1 VTLTYPFLAGKPT
14 ILVSVEC
21 LLSGK
26 TYIIPM
32 LIDTGCDQTSFPA
45 HCAASF
51 GHNNH
56 DRRVKKSWCSGVGGR
71 SRSYLHSVQ
80 VSLLHPGHAK
90 NTIAWTSTVP
100 KAAFVENLH
109 CTFGLLGMDII
120 KEWKSLLL
128 QYTKRGPRIVIKL

>member
-21 LLSGK
+21 LLTGK

-32 LIDTGCDQTSFPA
+32 LIDTGCDETSFPA

-51 GHNNH
+51 GHNNK
-56 DRRVKKSWCSGVGGR
+56 DRRVKKGWCSGVGGK

-80 VSLLHPGHAK
+80 VSLLHPGKAK
-90 NTIAWTSTVP
+90 HIIAWTSSVP
-100 KAAFVENLH
+100 KAEFIENLK
-109 CTFGLLGMDII
+109 CTFGLIGMDVI
-120 KEWKSLLL
+120 KEWKSVLFKN
-128 QYTKRGPRIVIKL
+128 TSRGLRIVIKV